1 MPLAIHIRKGKKI
14 IINGAVLENASER
27 PIKFL
32 LKNRAEILRC
42 DDVLAPEQAVTP
54 AGRIYYALQCVY
66 LFPHSKSRHLYLF
79 FDLVE
84 GYRIAAPSVN
94 DLVERLLVLV
104 HSGHFYDALKLTRE
118 LIVHEYE
125 CLQRLE
131 RYLTK
136 TPAVAEE
143 SCGARPELADS
154 RAREPVGR

>member
-42 DDVLAPEQAVTP
+42 DDVLAPDEAVTP

-66 LFPHSKSRHLYLF
+66 LFPHSNSRYLSLF

-84 GYRIAAPSVN
+84 GYRTAAPSVN
-94 DLVERLLVLV
+94 AVVERLLALV
-104 HSGHFYDALKLTRE
+104 HSGRFYDALKLARE
-118 LIVHEYE
+118 LIVHECQ
-125 CLQRLE
+125 CLRRLD
-131 RYLTK
+131 RHLTE
-136 TPAVAEE
+136 TPVAVDEN
-143 SCGARPELADS
+143 CGARRELVMS
-154 RAREPVGR
+154 RPREPVGG

>member
-42 DDVLAPEQAVTP
+42 DDVLAPDEAVTP

-66 LFPHSKSRHLYLF
+66 LFPHSKSRHLSLF

-84 GYRIAAPSVN
+84 GYRLAAPSVN
-94 DLVERLLVLV
+94 DVVERLITLV
-104 HSGHFYDALKLTRE
+104 HSGEFYDALKLARE
-118 LIVHEYE
+118 LIAHEHE
-125 CLQRLE
+125 CLRRLDQ
-131 RYLTK
+131 YLTQV
-136 TPAVAEE
+136 PAVANEH
-143 SCGARPELADS
+143 CGVRHELAV
-154 RAREPVGR
+154 AKPREPVGQ

>member
-42 DDVLAPEQAVTP
+42 DDVLAPDEAVTP
-54 AGRIYYALQCVY
+54 AGRIYCALQCVY
-66 LFPHSKSRHLYLF
+66 LFPHSKARHLSLL

-94 DLVERLLVLV
+94 HVVERLLALV
-104 HSGHFYDALKLTRE
+104 HVGEYYEALKLARE
-118 LIVHEYE
+118 LIVHEHE
-125 CLQRLE
+125 CLRRLDL
-131 RYLTK
+131 YLTEI
-136 TPAVAEE
+136 PAVASEH
-143 SCGARPELADS
+143 CGIRRETSVAKP
-154 RAREPVGR
+154 REPIDQ